1 MRNHILIGTFQV
13 QDGLDVFQWRGGYI
27 FAMDNLFGLQQGR
40 LTILKTAEVVN
51 LGNQYFLCQ
60 KNIFFQT
67 QLVFVG
73 KHDNSLN
80 N

>member
-1 MRNHILIGTFQV
+1 
-13 QDGLDVFQWRGGYI
+13 
-27 FAMDNLFGLQQGR
+27 MDNLFGLQQGR